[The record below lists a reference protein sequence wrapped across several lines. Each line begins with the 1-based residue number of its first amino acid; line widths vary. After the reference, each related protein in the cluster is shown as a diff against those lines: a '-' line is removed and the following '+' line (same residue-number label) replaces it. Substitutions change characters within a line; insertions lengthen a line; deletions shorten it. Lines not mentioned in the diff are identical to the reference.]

1 MGVEPG
7 EKEAYREEDDGGVD
21 GGLDQ
26 NVGRLR
32 AEGITHDATAERGA
46 ETFLLAA
53 LHHDDEAHEGAVDHK
68 DYKQNVD
75 NEIGPKRVHREK
87 WLKLIGGAASIARTA
102 TRRKHF

>member
-21 GGLDQ
+21 GGFDQ

-53 LHHDDEAHEGAVDHK
+53 LHHDDEAHEGAVENVNDEQDVNEDSGPHK
-68 DYKQNVD
+68 
-75 NEIGPKRVHREK
+75 GR
-87 WLKLIGGAASIARTA
+87 
-102 TRRKHF
+102 